1 MNLNLTI
8 PDILLFIT
16 SILLVFNTIMLVI
29 KINYKNYVLVSSL
42 SMYFV
47 FITAT
52 VVLLIFTRYNV
63 KILNSGTILTL
74 MTLVYSLYN
83 VFHYISLHQLI
94 VKNNRFNVKYL
105 FHLGSTVI
113 LGGLILYLFEP
124 IYIIKGKAYSFVFES
139 QYLMQVQNKNFI
151 ILLIRFFHPIIY
163 FILGGY
169 LLFSFYNSPN
179 YFSHQKST
187 RYFINF
193 FYFQKILLFIMVAIG
208 YLGFNIDNDLYTQIS
223 MTGFSVAAL
232 IISSYILLNPNILFQ
247 ISKLNHN
254 SKKIP
259 LVESKLLE
267 IVPQLER
274 IMDQNKYYLNTNYS
288 LTNLSSDT
296 GIPANTIR
304 EVITTN
310 GYKNFSAYINSFR
323 IAHVEQL
330 ISNGYLDTYS
340 IEYLC
345 KDSGFQSEVTFY
357 RVFKKVH
364 NCTPKEFSYKLKSVK

>member
-1 MNLNLTI
+1 
-8 PDILLFIT
+8 
-16 SILLVFNTIMLVI
+16 
-29 KINYKNYVLVSSL
+29 
-42 SMYFV
+42 
-47 FITAT
+47 
-52 VVLLIFTRYNV
+52 
-63 KILNSGTILTL
+63 
-74 MTLVYSLYN
+74 
-83 VFHYISLHQLI
+83 
-94 VKNNRFNVKYL
+94 
-105 FHLGSTVI
+105 
-113 LGGLILYLFEP
+113 
-124 IYIIKGKAYSFVFES
+124 
-139 QYLMQVQNKNFI
+139 
-151 ILLIRFFHPIIY
+151 
-163 FILGGY
+163 
-169 LLFSFYNSPN
+169 
-179 YFSHQKST
+179 
-187 RYFINF
+187 
-193 FYFQKILLFIMVAIG
+193 MVAIG
-208 YLGFNIDNDLYTQIS
+208 YLGFDIDNDLYTQIS

-323 IAHVEQL
+323 IAHVEKL